1 MAGNLGNLKI
11 SVLWDVKS
19 FSDGAKSI
27 INIAQMTGKNVDAAL
42 KLKPIVFPLSNFD
55 AEVKKV
61 DASIQKFQASMTGT
75 KAALTQVSAATE
87 TTKNA
92 VNTLDH
98 SVKKT
103 TESKSLFR
111 QKSVN
116 LGADLTILSFGVQK
130 ITSDLGNFSDE
141 LGKSDRST
149 GKLIG
154 SLGNASLSLLA
165 MIPAISAI
173 KSALPVALAAGISSV
188 AAFSAA
194 FVGAVATLTVTIGG
208 FIKAIAQIGVA
219 WDSFSRLFKGD
230 NVFDI
235 WKDATAAL
243 SFGLIDLRDNVSSLG
258 DLFENLKYQAL
269 QFRNVANSLNIN
281 SPTLGADIEKKYE
294 SNNASFKEY
303 YDKVIKGTANINEA
317 NSVLTRLKERQSK
330 VTGEDLNLINQTI
343 QSTQKYVDGLQKI
356 GTTSTK
362 SGSNSAPVKETVQM
376 LNTEQQLLKQIEEIE
391 KKIAIETLPLQT
403 REFEKQ
409 ITALREKIKYLK
421 GDYEQID
428 LTGLTSKS
436 LPVEKIIKRS
446 GSESTMPKL
455 SESIA
460 ELKAT
465 LIGIG
470 AIEGVIT
477 GISDSFGGLFAAFVP
492 PQGADQPIRTFLKS
506 VVTSIITAVQ
516 ASILA
521 AQGFSAAQSIFT
533 FGLSLL
539 KDAPLIALALGA
551 LEAAKGFISGFK
563 SGGYTGDG
571 GENEPAGVVHKGE
584 FVIRKSR
591 VGQIISNFGM
601 GFLNFLNGG
610 SLTPMFAGSHNTG
623 GMATGSIVNAMG
635 TGDNFEAFISG
646 EFSDSLKLDIFK
658 NGKRLNSQLNKATR
672 VSNN

>member
-55 AEVKKV
+55 AEVKKI
-61 DASIQKFQASMTGT
+61 DASIQKFQSTLTGT
-75 KAALTQVSAATE
+75 KSALTQVSTATE

-92 VNTLDH
+92 VNTLDN
-98 SVKKT
+98 SIKKT

-130 ITSDLGNFSDE
+130 ISSDLGNFSDE
-141 LGKSDRST
+141 LGKSHRST

-154 SLGNASLSLLA
+154 SLGNASLSMLA
-165 MIPAISAI
+165 MIPAINAI
-173 KSALPVALAAGISSV
+173 KSALPAALGAGIASV

-194 FVGAVATLTVTIGG
+194 FVGAIATIVVTIGG
-208 FIKAIAQIGVA
+208 FIKAITDMGTV
-219 WDSFSRLFKGD
+219 WNNFSRLFKGD
-230 NVFDI
+230 NVFEI
-235 WKDATAAL
+235 WKDSTAAL
-243 SFGLIDLRDNVSSLG
+243 SFGIIDLRDKVASLG
-258 DLFENLKYQAL
+258 DMFENLKYQAL
-269 QFRNVANSLNIN
+269 QFRTVANSLNIN
-281 SPTLGADIEKKYE
+281 SPTLGADIEKKYKD
-294 SNNASFKEY
+294 SNAAFSEY
-303 YDKVIKGTANINEA
+303 YSKVKNGTANITEA
-317 NSVLTRLKERQSK
+317 NLVLTKLQERQK
-330 VTGEDLNLINQTI
+330 DVKGEDLKLINQTI

-356 GTTSTK
+356 GTTSNK
-362 SGSNSAPVKETVQM
+362 SGSNSTGTKETVQL
-376 LNTEQQLLKQIEEIE
+376 LNTEQQILKQIDELQ

-409 ITALREKIKYLK
+409 ITALRERLKYLN
-421 GDYEQID
+421 GEYEKID
-428 LTGLTSKS
+428 LTGFNSKS
-436 LPVEKIIKRS
+436 LPVETIIKRS
-446 GSESTMPKL
+446 GKESTMPKL
-455 SESIA
+455 KESIG
-460 ELKAT
+460 ELKAM

-470 AIEGVIT
+470 AMEGVIT
-477 GISDSFGGLFAAFVP
+477 GISDSFGNLFAAFVP
-492 PQGADQPIRTFLKS
+492 PQGADQPIRTFLKN

-563 SGGYTGDG
+563 GGGYTGDG
-571 GENEPAGVVHKGE
+571 DENEPAGIVHKKE
-584 FVIRKSR
+584 FVIKAPMVKRL
-591 VGQIISNFGM
+591 ISNFGM

-610 SLTPMFAGSHNTG
+610 TISPVFAGSHNTG
-623 GMATGSIVNAMG
+623 GMATGSIVSSMG
-635 TGDNFEAFISG
+635 TGDSFEAFISG